1 MCQSATIT
9 WRVVGLMSPAETTL
23 RVLVVDDDEDVLVMM
38 GDALRARGY
47 EVATAR
53 DGAEAIDLAEAFE
66 PDVALVDV
74 VLPDVS
80 GITLASILRGTA
92 PEHSSPRIVAY
103 SGADVHKLHEAVHRG
118 LFDDCVVKPATLER
132 IERAIRAL

>member
-1 MCQSATIT
+1 MTT
-9 WRVVGLMSPAETTL
+9 AEITL

-53 DGAEAIDLAEAFE
+53 DGREAVELAESFE

-80 GITLASILRGTA
+80 GITLASILRGAT
-92 PEHSSPRIVAY
+92 PHDGCPRIVAY
-103 SGADVHKLHEAVHRG
+103 SGSDAHKLHEAVVRG
-118 LFDDCVVKPATLER
+118 LFDDCVVKPATLDR
-132 IERAIRAL
+132 IERAIRAT

>member
-1 MCQSATIT
+1 MSSAEI
-9 WRVVGLMSPAETTL
+9 TL
-23 RVLVVDDDEDVLVMM
+23 RVLVVDDDEDVLIML

-53 DGAEAIDLAEAFE
+53 DGREAVDVAESFE

-92 PEHSSPRIVAY
+92 HDDSSPRIVAY
-103 SGADVHKLHEAVHRG
+103 SGSDAHKLRQAVARG

>member
-1 MCQSATIT
+1 
-9 WRVVGLMSPAETTL
+9 MSTEEMTL
-23 RVLVVDDDEDVLVMM
+23 RVLVVDDDDDVLVML

-53 DGAEAIDLAEAFE
+53 DGTSAVDLAESFE

-80 GITLASILRGTA
+80 GITLASILRGAT
-92 PEHSSPRIVAY
+92 PHDGSPRIVAY
-103 SGADVHKLHEAVHRG
+103 SGTDVHKLHQAVERG

-132 IERAIRAL
+132 IERAIRDL

>member
-1 MCQSATIT
+1 
-9 WRVVGLMSPAETTL
+9 MSTAEITL

>member
-1 MCQSATIT
+1 
-9 WRVVGLMSPAETTL
+9 MSPEEVTL
-23 RVLVVDDDEDVLVMM
+23 RVLVVDDDEDVLVMI

-53 DGAEAIDLAEAFE
+53 EGREAIELAEAFE

-80 GITLASILRGTA
+80 GITLASILRGAT
-92 PEHSSPRIVAY
+92 PHEGRPRIVAY
-103 SGADVHKLHEAVHRG
+103 SGSDALKLREAVVRG

-132 IERAIRAL
+132 IERAIRAY

>member
-1 MCQSATIT
+1 
-9 WRVVGLMSPAETTL
+9 MSPEEITL
-23 RVLVVDDDEDVLVMM
+23 RVLIVDDDEDVLVML

-47 EVATAR
+47 EVATAS
-53 DGAEAIDLAEAFE
+53 DGTTAIDLAEAFE

-80 GITLASILRGTA
+80 GITLASILRGAT
-92 PEHSSPRIVAY
+92 PHDGSPRIVAY
-103 SGADVHKLHEAVHRG
+103 SGADVHKLREAVDRG

-132 IERAIRAL
+132 IERAIRSL

>member
-1 MCQSATIT
+1 MPTED
-9 WRVVGLMSPAETTL
+9 VTL
-23 RVLVVDDDEDVLVMM
+23 RVLVVDDDEDVLIML

-47 EVATAR
+47 EVATAS
-53 DGAEAIDLAEAFE
+53 DGGSAVDLAESFE

-80 GITLASILRGTA
+80 GITLASILRGAT
-92 PEHSSPRIVAY
+92 PHDGSPRIVAY
-103 SGADVHKLHEAVHRG
+103 SGSDVHKLREAVDRG

-132 IERAIRAL
+132 IERAIRAQ

>member
-1 MCQSATIT
+1 
-9 WRVVGLMSPAETTL
+9 LSPEITL
-23 RVLVVDDDEDVLVMM
+23 RVLVVDDDEEVLLML

-53 DGAEAIDLAEAFE
+53 DGREALDVAEGFE

-74 VLPDVS
+74 VLPDLS
-80 GITLASILRGTA
+80 GITLASLLRGTA
-92 PEHSSPRIVAY
+92 RDDSNPRIVAY
-103 SGADVHKLHEAVHRG
+103 SGSDVHKLHQAVQRG

>member
-1 MCQSATIT
+1 
-9 WRVVGLMSPAETTL
+9 MSRAEITL

-53 DGAEAIDLAEAFE
+53 DGREAVDLAESFE

-80 GITLASILRGTA
+80 GITLASILRGAT
-92 PEHSSPRIVAY
+92 PHDGSPRIVAY
-103 SGADVHKLHEAVHRG
+103 SGSDALKLREAVDRG
-118 LFDDCVVKPATLER
+118 LFDDCVVKPATLDR
-132 IERAIRAL
+132 IERAIRAT

>member
-1 MCQSATIT
+1 
-9 WRVVGLMSPAETTL
+9 MSPDEITL
-23 RVLVVDDDEDVLVMM
+23 RVLVVDDDEEVLVML

-47 EVATAR
+47 EVATAS
-53 DGAEAIDLAEAFE
+53 DGAHAIEVAEGFD

-103 SGADVHKLHEAVHRG
+103 SGADVHKLHEAVQRG
-118 LFDDCVVKPATLER
+118 LFDDCVIKPATLER
-132 IERAIRAL
+132 IERAIRAH

>member
-1 MCQSATIT
+1 
-9 WRVVGLMSPAETTL
+9 MSPEEITL
-23 RVLVVDDDEDVLVMM
+23 RVLVVDDDEEVLVML

-47 EVATAR
+47 EVATAS
-53 DGAEAIDLAEAFE
+53 DGAQAVEVAEAFE

-92 PEHSSPRIVAY
+92 HEDHSIPRIVAY
-103 SGADVHKLHEAVHRG
+103 SGADVHKLHQAVQRG

-132 IERAIRAL
+132 IERAIRAH

>member
-1 MCQSATIT
+1 
-9 WRVVGLMSPAETTL
+9 MSPEEITL
-23 RVLVVDDDEDVLVMM
+23 RVLVVDDDEEVLVML

-47 EVATAR
+47 EVATAS
-53 DGAEAIDLAEAFE
+53 DGAQAIDLAEAFE

-92 PEHSSPRIVAY
+92 PDNSSPRIVAY
-103 SGADVHKLHEAVHRG
+103 SGADVHKLHEAVQRG

-132 IERAIRAL
+132 IERAIRAH

>member
-1 MCQSATIT
+1 
-9 WRVVGLMSPAETTL
+9 MSPGEITL
-23 RVLVVDDDEDVLVMM
+23 RVLVVDDDQDVLVML

-53 DGAEAIDLAEAFE
+53 DGREAVDLAESFE

-80 GITLASILRGTA
+80 GITLASLLRGAT
-92 PEHSSPRIVAY
+92 PEDGRPRIVAY
-103 SGADVHKLHEAVHRG
+103 SGSDVLKLRAAVDRG